1 MMRNGEKTEMN
12 NKFTKY
18 SDAVLMAIGEAA
30 VAVVI
35 TLVYTAIGLFKLPV
49 LFGAVLGGIVTVI
62 NFLILSHAVNKALNK
77 FISLRGDGEMSEEE
91 SAQFA
96 KKHSV
101 AVQAAVAKS
110 YLFRTGLMVG
120 SLVLAFITGWFDPI
134 ATVIPL
140 LLYKPLLYAIEFI
153 KRKRGE

>member
-140 LLYKPLLYAIEFI
+140 LLYKPLLYTIEFI

>member
-77 FISLRGDGEMSEEE
+77 FISLRGEGEMTEEE

-120 SLVLAFITGWFDPI
+120 SLVLAFITGWFDPV